1 MGGEM
6 IKLFTNLFKRKKTF
20 PYQPKSGRL
29 YKHCK
34 TGDLYRC
41 LMNGYMGAN
50 DVPVVILKNIHT
62 EQIRVVLTYRF
73 WKDYDE
79 KK

>member
-29 YKHCK
+29 YKNLK
-34 TGDLYRC
+34 TGDLHRC
-41 LMNGYMGAN
+41 LMNGFMGAN
-50 DVPVVILKNIHT
+50 DIPVVILKNIHT

-79 KK
+79 KI